1 MLGAGLCVMEAS
13 FLARSGPSTW
23 IALREVNCSSNGGNI
38 LMGLSHAITSGG
50 LHFVVPGPWDMLL
63 RDKAWADMN
72 SWDRQVEE

>member
-1 MLGAGLCVMEAS
+1 MLGAGSWVMKAS

-23 IALREVNCSSNGGNI
+23 IALREVNYSSNGVEYS
-38 LMGLSHAITSGG
+38 MGLSHAITSGG

-72 SWDRQVEE
+72 SWNRQVEE